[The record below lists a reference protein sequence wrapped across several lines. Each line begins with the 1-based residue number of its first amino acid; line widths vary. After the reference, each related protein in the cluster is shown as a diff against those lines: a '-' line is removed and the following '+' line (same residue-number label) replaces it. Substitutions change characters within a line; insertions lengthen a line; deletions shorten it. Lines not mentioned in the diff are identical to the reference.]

1 MAGSRHDSFPNG
13 TNGGQVREAAVA
25 AEDLRPIRSDA
36 DIVSARLRGRAMALE
51 LGFSPGD
58 ATLIATAIS
67 ELTRNVVQ
75 YAESGEIGLVALEDG
90 QRRGIAIQVEDQGP
104 GISDVD
110 RALEDGYSTAGRLG
124 LGLPGV
130 RRLMDDIEI
139 DSGPGRGTTIRV
151 TKWKR

>member
-1 MAGSRHDSFPNG
+1 MAELHRESHLNG
-13 TNGGQVREAAVA
+13 RNGHGEG
-25 AEDLRPIRSDA
+25 ELTPIRSDA
-36 DIVSARLRGRAMALE
+36 DIVSARLRGRSMALD
-51 LGFSPGD
+51 LGFTPGD

-75 YAESGEIGLVALEDG
+75 YAESGEIALVALNDG
-90 QRRGIAIQVEDQGP
+90 TRRGIAIRVEDQGP

-139 DSGPGRGTTIRV
+139 DSGPGRGTTIWV

>member
-1 MAGSRHDSFPNG
+1 MAEFNRDWSRNGPSNGS
-13 TNGGQVREAAVA
+13 TREPA
-25 AEDLRPIRSDA
+25 PIRTDA
-36 DIVSARLRGRAMALE
+36 DIVSARLHGRALALD

-75 YAESGEIGLVALEDG
+75 YAKTGEIELIALNDG
-90 QRRGIAIQVEDQGP
+90 GRRGIAIHVEDQGP
-104 GISDVD
+104 GIADVD

-139 DSGPGRGTTIRV
+139 DSGPGRGTRIRV